1 MPSYPILKYAFFS
14 TVITLLLM
22 ACDQR
27 KHAEVDRLNE
37 IAYNYHYRSLDS
49 TWVYAQR
56 AKSLARHYDSGYAEA
71 LNNMAFVH
79 IAKME
84 YADAYALL
92 DSVQNISDDQIE
104 LLIADIL
111 YMRLCQ
117 RESKNMDFYTYKEKA
132 SQRDKRIAE
141 SPEQLTLHQH
151 KRLIYAHSEYNIV
164 TSTYYYYVGLEQ
176 PSIEALESIDEFGEI
191 QQDTAQYLNYLYN
204 IGAGG
209 IISGKAEEVAQKEF
223 EYLMNCYDI
232 ATQYEYPFWVAN
244 SMQAISEH
252 VQDTDSRKRIQH
264 DNPTQWTRLNIYNMP
279 DSLLA
284 GNLAQR
290 SLEIFTDYGDVYQTA
305 GSYRTLAQCY
315 WYINDYESTL
325 ICLNKALDENKAIN
339 QAPDLVASIW
349 EQLSILYSALNDKQN
364 SDINR
369 NLYLDKQEQTRQD
382 RYLESRAEQL
392 KKSVSQLNVM
402 MLSVIVAI
410 ALAGLSLLVLLY
422 LRRKK
427 DKKEPI
433 NELLVPLRE
442 WKENNERYLQRQ
454 NEQFDDI
461 VEQDEIVNLRIS
473 DNKKKNLEQ
482 RAKVSLVN
490 SITPFID
497 RMIREINKLREVEE
511 NEEVRSNRYTY
522 VAELADKINECNATL
537 TNWIQMRQGDINLR
551 IESFRLQELF
561 DIVARGRMGFLMK
574 GIELD
579 VEPTADC
586 VKADRILTL
595 FMINTI
601 ADNARK
607 FTPKGGKVTV
617 KSQTVDNYVEISVQ
631 DNGCGMKPEQLE
643 RLFSMEKWVGKEE
656 NAEQQGETATSLEK
670 GFGFGLMNCKGIIE
684 KYRKMSSVFKVCTI
698 QAESEWGKGS
708 RLFFRLPK
716 GLAKTMMMAILSLG
730 SLASQASPIH
740 AVAAEHNHP
749 AIIEAGR
756 LADEV
761 YSANLQ
767 GQYQQAL
774 IYADSAISYL
784 NKYYKSYYP
793 HGIDTMVAISDHA
806 RSQAE
811 IVWLH
816 DSLKTDYDI
825 ILSVRNESA
834 VAALALHEWTLYR
847 YNNKVYT
854 QLFKELSADN
864 TLGDYCKTM
873 QRSKTNKTMA
883 IVILLLLFLMVIIA
897 YVMLYYRHRV
907 YYKFC
912 VDKVNSINNIL
923 LSEKTDEEKLEVIQK
938 LTSNEQKGSSLLFKR
953 AQQSLPD
960 DLARVVE
967 QVVGALEQS
976 LKVEKERN
984 DNIEQ
989 AEDELKRLQMENDK
1003 LHISN
1008 SVLDNCLSTLK
1019 HETMYY
1025 PSRIRILVEGKDNN
1039 LDSIAELANYYKELY
1054 TLLSQQAMRQLDTVK
1069 LECKKLLVN
1078 KALPIKHSEG
1088 QQNGYILADDD
1099 MLRYMDEILKKQ
1111 NGGTQPLYLV
1121 RDVNDKYITIEAQ
1134 LNGFV
1139 MNDAHPDIFTPNTDN
1154 IPFLLCRQIVRDIG
1168 ECTNARGCGI
1178 TTLKND
1184 DGGTTLVITLAKAK

>member
-1 MPSYPILKYAFFS
+1 MLFHSSFRYALYVFM
-14 TVITLLLM
+14 LLYLM
-22 ACDQR
+22 ACAQ
-27 KHAEVDRLNE
+27 KNHVEVDRLNE
-37 IAYNYHYRSLDS
+37 IAYNYHYRNLDS
-49 TWVYAQR
+49 TWVYAQK
-56 AKSLARHYDSGYAEA
+56 AKELARHYDSGMAEA

-84 YADAYALL
+84 YGEAYALL
-92 DSVQNISDDQIE
+92 DSVETVTDDQIE
-104 LLIADIL
+104 LLIADIQL
-111 YMRLCQ
+111 MRLCQ

-132 SQRDKRIAE
+132 SQRGKRIEE
-141 SPEQLTLHQH
+141 SPEQFNAHQR
-151 KRLIYAHSEYNIV
+151 KRLVYAHSEFNIV

-176 PSIEALESIDEFGEI
+176 PSIEAIEAIDEYGEI

-209 IISGKAEEVAQKEF
+209 IISGEAEEVAQKEF
-223 EYLMNCYDI
+223 NYLMHCYDI
-232 ATQYEYPFWVAN
+232 ATQHRYIFWVAN

-252 VQDTDSRKRIQH
+252 IQDADSRKRIQA
-264 DNPTQWTRLNIYNMP
+264 DNPAEWRLLNVDNMP

-290 SLEIFTDYGDVYQTA
+290 SLELFSVYGDVYQTA
-305 GSYRTLAQCY
+305 GSYRTLAQCF

-325 ICLNKALDENKAIN
+325 ICLQKALNENKAIN

-349 EQLSILYSALNDKQN
+349 EQLSILYSAVNDKQN

-392 KKSVSQLNVM
+392 KQSVSQLNVM
-402 MLSVIVAI
+402 MLSVIIMIAVA
-410 ALAGLSLLVLLY
+410 GMSLLVLMY
-422 LRRKK
+422 LRKRK

-433 NELLVPLRE
+433 NDLLVPLKE
-442 WKENNERYLQRQ
+442 WKENNERYLQEQ
-454 NEQFDDI
+454 NEHFDEI
-461 VEQDEIVNLRIS
+461 IEQDEIVNLRIS
-473 DNKKKNLEQ
+473 DNKRKNLEQ

-490 SITPFID
+490 SVTPFID
-497 RMIREINKLREVEE
+497 RMILEINKLQQAGEDDD
-511 NEEVRSNRYTY
+511 VRTNRYTY

-579 VEPTADC
+579 VEPTADS

-607 FTPKGGKVTV
+607 FTPKGGKVKV
-617 KSQTVDNYVEISVQ
+617 SSQANDGYVEISIQ
-631 DNGCGMKPEQLE
+631 DTGCGMTSEQLD
-643 RLFSMEKWVGKEE
+643 RLFSMDKRVGKEDTILHKE
-656 NAEQQGETATSLEK
+656 STVQTEK
-670 GFGFGLMNCKGIIE
+670 GFGFGLVNCKGIIE
-684 KYRKMSSVFKVCTI
+684 KYRKLSSVFKVCTI
-698 QAESEWGKGS
+698 QAESEPGKGS
-708 RLFFRLPK
+708 RFFFRLPK
-716 GLAKTMMMAILSLG
+716 GLAKILITAFLLTSSLMT
-730 SLASQASPIH
+730 SANPKPSAF
-740 AVAAEHNHP
+740 AEHGHP
-749 AIIEAGR
+749 AIIQAGR
-756 LADEV
+756 FADSI
-761 YSANLQ
+761 YNDNLQ
-767 GQYQQAL
+767 GNYRQAL
-774 IYADSAISYL
+774 IHSDSAILHL
-784 NKYYKSYYP
+784 NRYYKSYYP
-793 HGIDTMVAISDHA
+793 QGIDTMVAISDNT

-816 DSLKTDYDI
+816 DSLKTDFDI

-834 VAALALHEWTLYR
+834 VAALALHEWSLYR

-864 TLGDYCKTM
+864 TLGDFCKTM

-883 IVILLLLFLMVIIA
+883 IIILLLLFLMVIVA
-897 YVMLYYRHRV
+897 YVMFYYRHRV

-912 VDKVNSINNIL
+912 VDKVNAINNIL
-923 LSEKTDEEKLEVIQK
+923 LSDKTDEEKLEVIQR

-953 AQQSLPD
+953 AQQSLPN
-960 DLARVVE
+960 DLAKVVE
-967 QVVGALEQS
+967 QVVGALENS
-976 LKVEKERN
+976 LKVEKERK
-984 DNIEQ
+984 DNIEL
-989 AEDELKRLQMENDK
+989 AGDELKRLQMENEK

-1025 PSRIRILVEGKDNN
+1025 PSRIRILVEGKDEN
-1039 LDSIAELANYYKELY
+1039 LESISELANYYKELY
-1054 TLLSQQAMRQLDTVK
+1054 MLLSQQAMRQLESVK
-1069 LECKKLLVN
+1069 LECKKLPID
-1078 KALPIKHSEG
+1078 KAFPINQAEDGKHR
-1088 QQNGYILADDD
+1088 YVMADAD
-1099 MLRYMDEILKKQ
+1099 MLKYMDEILRKQ
-1111 NGGTQPLYLV
+1111 NGGKTPLYSIQ
-1121 RDVNDKYITIEAQ
+1121 DTHDKYVTIEAQ
-1134 LNGFV
+1134 LERFV
-1139 MNDAHPDIFTPNTDN
+1139 TGQNQTDLFSPATEN

-1178 TTLKND
+1178 TTAKND
-1184 DGGTTLVITLAKAK
+1184 NGGTTLVITLAKGKE